1 MCVGSPERRGMDILF
16 ERKLFVAILVGSFLG
31 FLIGLAI
38 WGRPV
43 PDFLGGLI
51 MLGTIGVVYGLLS
64 ALE

>member
-1 MCVGSPERRGMDILF
+1 MDILF